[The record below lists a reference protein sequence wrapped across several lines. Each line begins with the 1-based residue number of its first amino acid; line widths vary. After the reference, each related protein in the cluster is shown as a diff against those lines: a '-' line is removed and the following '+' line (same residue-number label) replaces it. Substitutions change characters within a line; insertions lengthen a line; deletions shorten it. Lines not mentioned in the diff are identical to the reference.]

1 MHLKHPNRY
10 TIARWRSGIG
20 FPLLL
25 LVLAFASMYALIP
38 IATGA
43 GLLAS
48 VLAWTI
54 IVIFLAGAV
63 FL

>member
-1 MHLKHPNRY
+1 MHIKHPNRY
-10 TIARWRSGIG
+10 AIARWRNGIG
-20 FPLLL
+20 FPLLM

-43 GLLAS
+43 GLLTTF
-48 VLAWTI
+48 LAWTI
-54 IVIFLAGAV
+54 IVIFLTGAM